1 MNESEPQSVALL
13 EQLIAFDTTSRNSNL
28 NLIHFVRDY
37 LSDLGVACEL
47 VFDETG
53 EKANLYA
60 TFGPGDRGGIA
71 LSGHTDVVP
80 VDGQNWETDPF
91 ALVRKG
97 SRLYARGTSDMK
109 SFIAV
114 CLTFAPEILKRDLQV
129 PIHFVFSY
137 DEEIG
142 CVGVRRLITM
152 LEDMAHR
159 PIGVVIGE
167 PTSMKV
173 ARAHKG
179 KLSMRCQVRGLEGHS
194 GLTHLGV
201 NAVEAAA
208 ETIAYLKGMARRQRD
223 TGPFDP
229 ELKPSYTTIHTGVVQ
244 GGTQLNIIPKSC
256 WFDFEFRHLP
266 EVDPEELLGEV
277 KRYVET
283 SLLPEMHEV
292 SPDTGFDWEPGPR
305 APGLNTDR
313 DAEIVRLAQMLTG
326 ANTSGKISFGT
337 EGGLFSD
344 AGMPSVVCGPGSIE
358 QAHKPN
364 EWIELDQI
372 SQCEQFVQRLIDH
385 LSESSEAL

>member
-1 MNESEPQSVALL
+1 MTQPEPRSVDLL

-28 NLIHFVRDY
+28 ELIHFVRDY
-37 LSDLGVACEL
+37 LDGLGVASDL

-60 TFGPGDRGGIA
+60 TIGPDDRGGIA

-80 VDGQNWETDPF
+80 VDGQKWDTDPF
-91 ALVRKG
+91 HLERKD
-97 SRLYARGTSDMK
+97 SRLYARGSADMK
-109 SFIAV
+109 AFIAV
-114 CLTFAPEILKRDLQV
+114 CLTLTPQMLKSELHT
-129 PIHFVFSY
+129 PIHLVFSY

-142 CVGVRRLITM
+142 CVGVRTLRAQ
-152 LEDMAHR
+152 LEHMENR
-159 PIGVVIGE
+159 PLGVVIGE
-167 PTSMKV
+167 PPSMTV

-179 KLSMRCQVRGLEGHS
+179 KLSLRCRVRGLEGHS

-208 ETIAYLKGMARRQRD
+208 EAIAYLKGMARRIEKD
-223 TGPFDP
+223 GPFDP
-229 ELKPSYTTIHTGVVQ
+229 ELQPPYTTVHTGVVE

-266 EVDPEELLGEV
+266 EVDPDSLLRELQHHVDE
-277 KRYVET
+277 KI
-283 SLLPEMHEV
+283 LPEMHEV
-292 SPDTGFDWEPGPR
+292 SSDTGFEWIPSSR
-305 APGLNTDR
+305 APGLNTDK
-313 DAEIVRLAQMLTG
+313 DADIVRLAQALTG
-326 ANTSGKISFGT
+326 ANTSGKLSFGT

-344 AGMPSVVCGPGSIE
+344 AGMPAVVCGPGSIE

-372 SQCEQFVQRLIDH
+372 AQCERFVERLIAH
-385 LSESSEAL
+385 LGEK

>member
-1 MNESEPQSVALL
+1 MTSSQPPSVELL

-37 LSDLGVACEL
+37 LHGLDIGCDL
-47 VFDETG
+47 VFDESG

-60 TFGPGDRGGIA
+60 TIGPKDRGGIA

-80 VDGQNWETDPF
+80 VDGQQWDTDPF
-91 ALVRKG
+91 CLERKG
-97 SRLYARGTSDMK
+97 SRLYARGSADMK
-109 SFIAV
+109 AFIAV
-114 CLTFAPEILKRDLQV
+114 CLTLAPQMRKRNLRI
-129 PIHFVFSY
+129 PIHLVFSY

-142 CVGVRRLITM
+142 CIGVRTLLSQ
-152 LEDMAHR
+152 LEGMENR

-167 PTSMKV
+167 PTSMTV

-179 KLSMRCQVRGLEGHS
+179 KLSMRCNVRGREGHS

-208 ETIAYLKGMARRQRD
+208 EAIAYLKGMARRMQID
-223 TGPFDP
+223 GPFDS
-229 ELKPSYTTIHTGVVQ
+229 ELQPAYTTIHTGVVQ
-244 GGTQLNIIPKSC
+244 GGTQLNIIPKHC

-266 EVDPEELLGEV
+266 EVDPEQLLQELQH
-277 KRYVET
+277 YVDEK
-283 SLLPEMHEV
+283 LLPEMHQV
-292 SPDTGFDWEPGPR
+292 DQQTGFEWLSTSR
-305 APGLNTDR
+305 APGLNTDK
-313 DAEIVRLAQMLTG
+313 DADIVRLAQTLTG
-326 ANTSGKISFGT
+326 ANTSGKIAFGT

-344 AGMPSVVCGPGSIE
+344 AGMPAVVCGPGSIE

-372 SQCEQFVQRLIDH
+372 AQCERFVERLIDH
-385 LSESSEAL
+385 LCEE

>member
-1 MNESEPQSVALL
+1 MPSCEPQSVGLL

-37 LSDLGVACEL
+37 LGDLGISSQL
-47 VFDETG
+47 VFDQTR

-60 TFGPGDRGGIA
+60 TIGPHDRGGIA

-80 VDGQNWETDPF
+80 VDGQKWDTDPF
-91 ALVRKG
+91 HLERKDT
-97 SRLYARGTSDMK
+97 RLYARGTADMK
-109 SFIAV
+109 AFIAV
-114 CLTFAPEILKRDLQV
+114 CLTLAPQMLKRDLRV
-129 PIHFVFSY
+129 PIHLVFSY

-142 CVGVRRLITM
+142 CVGVRTLLTQ
-152 LEDMAHR
+152 LERMDYR
-159 PIGVVIGE
+159 PIGVIIGE
-167 PTSMKV
+167 PTSMTV

-179 KLSMRCQVRGLEGHS
+179 RLSMRCNVRGREGHS

-208 ETIAYLKGMARRQRD
+208 EAIAYLKGMARRMQSE
-223 TGPFDP
+223 GPFDA
-229 ELKPSYTTIHTGVVQ
+229 ELQPPYTTVHTGVVQ

-266 EVDPEELLGEV
+266 EVDPEALLSEV
-277 KRYVET
+277 QQYVST
-283 SLLPEMHEV
+283 NLLPEMQLVAE
-292 SPDTGFDWEPGPR
+292 DTGFDWISTSR
-305 APGLNTDR
+305 APGLNTDK
-313 DAEIVRLAQMLTG
+313 DADIVRLAQTLTG
-326 ANTSGKISFGT
+326 ANTSGKIAFGT

-344 AGMPSVVCGPGSIE
+344 AGMPAVVCGPGSIE

-372 SQCEQFVQRLIDH
+372 AQCEKFVARLIDH
-385 LSESSEAL
+385 LCEE